1 MSNLKEKLLNHQ
13 NLIRNIRSFFYSRNV
28 VEVVTPSLLTTPT
41 TDVYI
46 DSIEVSVNQALSKS
60 SKFYLHT
67 SPELEMKRLLSKGSG
82 DIFQICQVFRD
93 NEFGRINSNE
103 FTMLEFYRVGFD
115 MQQLTLSEQ
124 PAYNGGD
131 IDFTAS
137 RTQSLQS
144 ASDITL
150 SGAFT
155 FGIKLHPTVSNV
167 AVIGSN
173 TTPNEFFKITS
184 DTNLRFKTDNNEIDL
199 ALDSGTF
206 IADLDLVVTRNA
218 SNLITLYVNGVAQ
231 ADTETLAGTADIN
244 AIGVRRTDNN
254 PYDGTISEIQIY
266 DTEST
271 ALTANVNTY
280 LSNL

>member
-1 MSNLKEKLLNHQ
+1 MLSLRQSLSLN
-13 NLIRNIRSFFYSRNV
+13 
-28 VEVVTPSLLTTPT
+28 
-41 TDVYI
+41 
-46 DSIEVSVNQALSKS
+46 SIKI
-60 SKFYLHT
+60 
-67 SPELEMKRLLSKGSG
+67 KGSWKPS
-82 DIFQICQVFRD
+82 DETNLEAWYKFQAGITLNGSNVQLWAD
-93 NEFGRINSNE
+93 SSSNSFGMR
-103 FTMLEFYRVGFD
+103 
-115 MQQLTLSEQ
+115 QLTLSEQ

-244 AIGVRRTDNN
+244 AIGVRRSDNN
-254 PYDGTISEIQIY
+254 PFDGTISEVQIY

-271 ALTANVNTY
+271 ALTNNVNTY
-280 LSNL
+280 LAGL